1 MSALTA
7 TADETALDIIR
18 NADRAQRTDSQKT
31 ETTMRTY
38 SSEKNERDF
47 REFRMTSYS
56 RGSDSYMEFV
66 EPRSIKGL
74 KILSIGDDTWLFFP
88 STGRV
93 RKIAG
98 TSKGDSVQGVGG
110 DFSYEDMGGGTFD
123 EKYNFTL
130 VNDDSRSWT
139 LKGSAKGTDPVYDSI
154 VIHITKS
161 NYLPS
166 RIEYHTNKD
175 GHIKTMVMS
184 EVKNMGGREI
194 PTVVTMTNHKK
205 GSKTVIRTL
214 NADYSA
220 VIPGK
225 VFNPTQFH
233 R

>member
-1 MSALTA
+1 MKHFLIVSAILVFSAQTI

-18 NADRAQRTDSQKT
+18 NADSAQRTDSQKT

-38 SSEKNERDF
+38 TSEKNKKDF

-56 RGSDSYMEFV
+56 RGADSYMEFV

-98 TSKGDSVQGVGG
+98 TSKGDGVQGVGG

-123 EKYNFTL
+123 EKYSFTL
-130 VNDDSRSWT
+130 LSDDSRSWT
-139 LKGSAKGTDPVYDSI
+139 LEGIAKGTDPVYDRI
-154 VIHITKS
+154 TLQVTKS

-166 RIEYHTNKD
+166 RIEYYTNRD

-184 EVKNMGGREI
+184 EVK
-194 PTVVTMTNHKK
+194 
-205 GSKTVIRTL
+205 IR
-214 NADYSA
+214 ADEQC
-220 VIPGK
+220 P
-225 VFNPTQFH
+225 P
-233 R
+233 